1 MAKVDVSRF
10 GDKLLK
16 VFAPSI
22 LHGQVFIA
30 FVDEDSNSFTIEG
43 DNLSSSSSEPLA
55 DSLYELKLSL
65 QQEVSKLQTSI
76 TTLQQQPQGVDS
88 QTMNT
93 ALDALEDR
101 VQAKLDALQA
111 SIPEQQQDSQA
122 SGSSITIV
130 DDIVYGYHNFDGDS
144 PHLDFS
150 NKAKLRARPFLYC
163 SGSIY
168 LAAIEYDPSELIYI
182 SYGKDL
188 AEDRITTV
196 YAGFE
201 DGKIHTVNEGYD
213 KDDSIVST
221 PLNNGDFIM
230 NKADNC
236 VYTYDAANHKFIRV
250 GGNQHFVVDYILDY
264 IGVNVPSSLATGKLW
279 AMQLDYAYGLVIF
292 YFDYQI
298 NSWPQNTIFPQQGVR
313 IASIQNMFDNAAIYI
328 VMNGEYTGS
337 RGLRA
342 IHDLY
347 DGDTVYNKAD
357 GYTYTF
363 SDDGTTKSFIR
374 SSSPVIQPVLDI
386 LPFGFSPPD
395 KPSAEGEKFLQFYP
409 PESWRTQLFTATSA
423 DSWNEGV
430 EVQIG
435 DRYVSLADHKIYT
448 FVDAHSHWANIDA
461 FHCDAPVGVPFL
473 NRADNCWYMF
483 NGSDFVK
490 INAT

>member
-1 MAKVDVSRF
+1 MSKLDLSRF
-10 GDKLLK
+10 GANFFKP
-16 VFAPSI
+16 FAPSI
-22 LHGQVFIA
+22 LNGQVFIA
-30 FVDEDSNSFTIEG
+30 FTDEDTNSFTIQG
-43 DNLSSSSSEPLA
+43 DNLSSNSS
-55 DSLYELKLSL
+55 DYELDELE
-65 QQEVSKLQTSI
+65 QKLQTRI
-76 TTLQQQPQGVDS
+76 DS
-88 QTMNT
+88 
-93 ALDALEDR
+93 
-101 VQAKLDALQA
+101 VQA
-111 SIPEQQQDSQA
+111 SIPEIPEGVTLEDVNALLGSLEQRLQAQIDTLQSSGTGQQA
-122 SGSSITIV
+122 SFQSSITIV

-163 SGSIY
+163 SGSVY
-168 LAAIEYDPSELIYI
+168 LATIEYESSELSYI
-182 SYGKDL
+182 SYGEDL
-188 AEDRITTV
+188 AEDGVTTV
-196 YAGFE
+196 YAGFG
-201 DGKIHTVNEGYD
+201 DGKIHTVNEGYN

-221 PLNNGDFIM
+221 ALNNGDFIM

-236 VYTYDAANHKFIRV
+236 VYTYDADNHKFIRV

-264 IGVNVPSSLATGKLW
+264 IGNGVPNSLATGKLW

-313 IASIQNMFDNAAIYI
+313 IASVQNMFDNAAIYI
-328 VMNGEYTGS
+328 VMNGEYTES
-337 RGLRA
+337 RRLRA

-347 DGDTVYNKAD
+347 NGDTIFNKAD

-363 SDDGTTKSFIR
+363 SDDGTTKSFIKT
-374 SSSPVIQPVLDI
+374 STPVIEPVLDI
-386 LPFGFSPPD
+386 VPFGFSPPD

-409 PESWRTQLFTATSA
+409 PESWGTQLFTATSA